1 MTAAKPPVSGFE
13 PTLLRDSGASASNPS
28 EAGEVRPEQLPVV
41 DRSRY
46 EVRSELAQGGIG
58 RILQARDVEL
68 DRPVA
73 LKELLEPSAPARAR
87 FVTEALVTARLQH
100 PSIVPVYQAGRWESG
115 EPFFAMKLVSGRPLA
130 DVIASARGGQER
142 LALLPHVLAVAEAMA
157 YAHTQGIIHRD
168 LKPANVLVG
177 EFGETVVIDWG
188 LAKRLTSS
196 PGEGPSPPEA
206 GASEDGPASLT
217 QVGAVL
223 GTPAYMPPEQ
233 ASGQPVDARADVYA
247 LGAIL
252 YHVLAGSPPYQGDT
266 ASQVLR
272 QVLHE
277 ASRPLPRGRKGVSEE
292 LRAIVTKAMARE
304 PAGRYP
310 SAREL
315 AEDLRRFQTGQ
326 IVAAHAYSWWARVQ
340 RFVKRYRAAVAVAGV
355 ALGVLAVLGTVSLRR
370 ILAESARAERGQA
383 QAEAARREAVARADA
398 LTLMQARGAV
408 EENPNQAVAW
418 LRSLSPAFTDWS
430 AVRTLAAAA
439 KAQGFAQVLRG
450 HTAPLT
456 GLLFTPDGQRVVT
469 SSEDHTVRVWHLA
482 TGQSTVLSGHT
493 GPVKH
498 LTLSPDGRTLASTS
512 KDGTVRLWEVE
523 TGEARV
529 LRGHRQEVAAVFLP
543 EGRELL
549 SLGEDGTLRRWDV
562 GTGESRVLFQGEV
575 DFPLLALSEQGT
587 HAVFFSPMNRG
598 WLLALEHGPARGL
611 EERHAGIVTGAV
623 FLRDGRFVTAGRDGR
638 VRRWEA
644 HGASSQL
651 LAEGMGG
658 LLTLARSADGR
669 YVAAGG
675 YGPEVWMKDLS
686 TGKVRTFAGHE
697 GPVVRVAFSPDGR
710 FLASASF
717 DRTVR
722 LWELSTNRARVLRGF
737 SEAVESLA
745 FSPDGRRL
753 AAGSKDGTA
762 RVFEARMD
770 LHHALDMEAAS
781 FGMDLSSDG
790 RWLATATREG
800 GVRLWEPGAGTWR
813 ELRGH
818 PSPARSL
825 RFSPDGRRL
834 AARRQGPRID
844 LWTLDGG
851 LERSL
856 QTRGTQVHHLAFS
869 AEGRFLAASADD
881 GTVHLWELAS
891 GQERTWALPESSTFL
906 AFSPDG
912 RHLAS
917 TNWKEGVRL
926 WNLETGDWRVLHAGG
941 AWALAFSPDGRHLA
955 FGDFDQGLWLWNLER
970 GEAWHVDAGRRVAGL
985 TFSLDGGTL
994 FGQYE
999 QDARILRWEVKTGA
1013 ALEPFRGHQGDVVRL
1028 ALSPE
1033 GSRLASTSADG
1044 TVRLW
1049 DVGTGESRVLHRHVG
1064 TAVGVRFLSE
1074 GRQVVSSGSDGVIR
1088 ISPDD
1093 LPLQPEALRAWME
1106 TADTAPGKR
1115 AP

>member
-1 MTAAKPPVSGFE
+1 MTAAKPPVSGSE
-13 PTLLRDSGASASNPS
+13 PTLIRNPDDSPPGASTADTRDT
-28 EAGEVRPEQLPVV
+28 GQTGRLPLVE
-41 DRSRY
+41 RSRY
-46 EVRSELAQGGIG
+46 AVRSELAQGGIG
-58 RILQARDVEL
+58 RILQAHDVEL

-73 LKELLEPSAPARAR
+73 LKELLKPTAPARAR

-115 EPFFAMKLVSGRPLA
+115 EPFFAMKLVSGRPLS
-130 DVIASARGGQER
+130 DVISAAQSPRER

-188 LAKRLTSS
+188 LAKSLTSTTDTS
-196 PGEGPSPPEA
+196 PTAA
-206 GASEDGPASLT
+206 GVEDGSAALT
-217 QVGAVL
+217 QEGAII

-233 ASGQPVDARADVYA
+233 AMGTAVDARADVYA

-252 YHVLAGSPPYQGDT
+252 YHVLAGSPPYPEDS

-272 QVLHE
+272 RLLHGPP
-277 ASRPLPRGRKGVSEE
+277 RPLPHGRKGVSEE
-292 LRAIVTKAMARE
+292 LRAIVAKAMARE
-304 PAGRYP
+304 PSHRYP

-326 IVAAHAYSWWARVQ
+326 IVAAHEYSWWARVR
-340 RFVKRYRAAVAVAGV
+340 RFVRRHRAAVAVAGV

-370 ILAESARAERGQA
+370 ILAESARAEQGQA
-383 QAEAARREAVARADA
+383 QAEAARHEAVARADA
-398 LTLMQARGAV
+398 LTLLQAREAV

-418 LRSLSPAFTDWS
+418 LRTLSPAFTDWS

-456 GLLFTPDGQRVVT
+456 GLRFTPDGQRMVT
-469 SSEDHTVRVWHLA
+469 GSEDGTVRVWHLG
-482 TGQSTVLSGHT
+482 TGTGTVLRGHT
-493 GPVKH
+493 GHVKH
-498 LTLSPDGRTLASTS
+498 LALSPDGRTLASS
-512 KDGTVRLWEVE
+512 GKDGTVRLWSVE
-523 TGEARV
+523 TGEALGL
-529 LRGHRQEVAAVFLP
+529 LRGHGQEAALVFLP
-543 EGRELL
+543 EGRLL
-549 SLGEDGTLRRWDV
+549 SLGEDDTLRLWDV
-562 GTGESRVLFQGEV
+562 GMGESRVLFQGGM
-575 DFPLLALSEQGT
+575 DFPVLALSEQGR
-587 HAVFFSPMNRG
+587 HVVFLG
-598 WLLALEHGPARGL
+598 AEGQVWLLDLEHGPARSLGQA
-611 EERHAGIVTGAV
+611 HPNIGTGAV
-623 FLRDGRFVTAGRDGR
+623 FLPDGRFVTAGRDGK
-638 VRRWEA
+638 VRLWEA
-644 HGASSQL
+644 RGASSQVL
-651 LAEGMGG
+651 VEGNAGF
-658 LLTLARSADGR
+658 LTLARSADGR
-669 YVAAGG
+669 HVAAGG
-675 YGPEVWMKDLS
+675 YGPEVWMREVD
-686 TGKVRTFAGHE
+686 TGKVRTFVGHE
-697 GPVVRVAFSPDGR
+697 GPVTRVAFSPEGR

-722 LWELSTNRARVLRGF
+722 LWDLTTNRARVLSGF
-737 SEAVESLA
+737 SEAVELLA

-770 LHHALDMEAAS
+770 LHRTLGTEAVS
-781 FGMDLSSDG
+781 VGMDLSRDG
-790 RWLATATREG
+790 RSLATVTREG
-800 GVRLWEPGAGTWR
+800 GVRLWELDTGTWR
-813 ELRGH
+813 ELRGD
-818 PSPARSL
+818 SSRGLSV

-834 AARRQGPRID
+834 AARRRAPVID
-844 LWTLDGG
+844 LWTREGT

-856 QTRGTQVHHLAFS
+856 RTRGTRAQHLAFS
-869 AEGRFLAASADD
+869 PEGRFLAASADD

-891 GQERTWALPESSTFL
+891 GQERTWALAESFIQL

-912 RHLAS
+912 RHLAATS
-917 TNWKEGVRL
+917 WEEGVRL
-926 WNLETGDWRVLHAGG
+926 WDVETGQSRVLYAEG

-955 FGDFDQGLWLWNLER
+955 FGDFDQGLWLWELER

-985 TFSLDGGTL
+985 TFSLEGGTL

-999 QDARILRWEVKTGA
+999 QDARILRWEVKTGR

-1033 GSRLASTSADG
+1033 GSRLASASADG

-1049 DVGTGESRVLHRHVG
+1049 DVGTGESRVLHRHAG
-1064 TAVGVRFLSE
+1064 PALGVSFLPD

-1088 ISPDD
+1088 LSPDD
-1093 LPLQPEALRAWME
+1093 LPLQPQALRTWLE
-1106 TADTAPGKR
+1106 TADAAPGSQ
-1115 AP
+1115 